1 MSSERKI
8 RLEMGP
14 FVVGMVGIHSGYQ
27 DEFRKASGTC
37 CLVLVTLG
45 CVQTC
50 FQVPFICSW
59 IRRLG
64 SPVRKASANV
74 RSSCPR
80 VPTPAFV
87 GPAVNS
93 YPSFDW
99 VILIGTGG
107 PKWGADIDVLLGSRQ
122 NDFLGPKGCWE
133 WVARRGKHL
142 HRLAAHYGKLS
153 RGIPVPPLSR
163 FFPALPQVIGGTFDI
178 PSTEYDDSSSDTAKA
193 LFALPA
199 VYAITEETSPR
210 VHIRIAQED
219 EELANW
225 TSVPCYSAMV
235 ANVRPLPIYFGE
247 GLDEDGR
254 VPEIEQSLHR
264 LENHQ
269 LTSVEP
275 TEEIN
280 IGTAEE
286 PCTLRIGTGLDPT
299 QKARMIDF
307 LLEY

>member
-50 FQVPFICSW
+50 FQ
-59 IRRLG
+59 
-64 SPVRKASANV
+64 
-74 RSSCPR
+74 
-80 VPTPAFV
+80 
-87 GPAVNS
+87 
-93 YPSFDW
+93 
-99 VILIGTGG
+99 
-107 PKWGADIDVLLGSRQ
+107 
-122 NDFLGPKGCWE
+122 
-133 WVARRGKHL
+133 ARRGKHL

-235 ANVRPLPIYFGE
+235 ANV
-247 GLDEDGR
+247 
-254 VPEIEQSLHR
+254 
-264 LENHQ
+264 
-269 LTSVEP
+269 
-275 TEEIN
+275 
-280 IGTAEE
+280 
-286 PCTLRIGTGLDPT
+286 
-299 QKARMIDF
+299 
-307 LLEY
+307 